1 MKRIMLLILCFALII
16 SCSSCASQ
24 LIDNPNLSQS
34 ESKNDDIAKGT
45 NSITA
50 EQFDNK
56 SPNIKENDAKDGT
69 KPKSVDDKSN
79 MHTSKENSLN
89 DSTIQPNDTNSSK
102 DNSNVSNS
110 SASNSTENKSEEQK
124 SKVWVVDTPEQIIM
138 NAPIEYDSPD
148 KSIFTQSYC
157 DSNNIIH
164 LRTVDGELELWQVTE
179 ETELLIGVDVIMG
192 DVGRVTLMSGETIWL
207 WGGYTAA
214 YHYAETL
221 DNYASFGNNGIMPG
235 NYDCVDMVQKWT
247 PVTVIP
253 EKGHW
258 EWK

>member
-1 MKRIMLLILCFALII
+1 MSRLNVIILCIALVILCVSCGSNYNIDKNTPNNITENQPSNSFITNVDNNNDKTKASDTKANVGSDSIVQNNIDTNQNI
-16 SCSSCASQ
+16 SNNAKLENKNETNNREESI
-24 LIDNPNLSQS
+24 LN
-34 ESKNDDIAKGT
+34 SKN
-45 NSITA
+45 
-50 EQFDNK
+50 EEDN
-56 SPNIKENDAKDGT
+56 E
-69 KPKSVDDKSN
+69 SN
-79 MHTSKENSLN
+79 EK
-89 DSTIQPNDTNSSK
+89 K
-102 DNSNVSNS
+102 
-110 SASNSTENKSEEQK
+110 
-124 SKVWVVDTPEQIIM
+124 KVWVVDNPQKIVKK
-138 NAPIEYDSPD
+138 APIEYSSPD
-148 KSIFTQSYC
+148 KSLFTQSYC

-253 EKGHW
+253 EQGHW
-258 EWK
+258 EWQ